1 MEYVRMQLFNI
12 KHDKLNSID
21 EQPFKLE
28 KDIQNLFE
36 KNLQTISN
44 LKFVKSEF
52 AVKDYRIDTLAYD
65 TEANAFVIIEYK
77 KSSNLSVI
85 DQGVTYLNLMLEYK
99 ANFIIEYNESCKENL
114 KRNQI
119 DWSQSRIIFVAPAFT
134 EYQKQS
140 TNFKDLPIELW
151 EIKKFENNLISIN
164 PVKKSKSAPTISN
177 VQKNKNSTLAKVTR
191 EIVVYDEAYHLKDHC
206 DDVLELYDSFKNAIL
221 ALSPDLEI
229 TPQKLYIAF
238 KRGKNNIVSIHLQNQ
253 SLKMWINAKKG
264 FLDDPKNITKDV
276 SQLGHW
282 GTGDYEIIVSDSK
295 YLEYIMSLIK
305 QLL

>member
-1 MEYVRMQLFNI
+1 MQLFNI
-12 KHDKLNSID
+12 KHDKLNSIN

-77 KSSNLSVI
+77 KGSNLSVI

-191 EIVVYDEAYHLKDHC
+191 EIVVYDEAYHLKDHS

-305 QLL
+305 QLF

>member
-1 MEYVRMQLFNI
+1 MQLFNI

-77 KSSNLSVI
+77 KGSNLSVI

-151 EIKKFENNLISIN
+151 EIKKFENNFISIN

-229 TPQKLYIAF
+229 IPQKLYIAF